1 MHHSC
6 VILYKFC
13 ILKVNADS
21 HSTYMYIIIKY
32 SAIVHKYDVPIH
44 LMRFG
49 IAFTAMSLYLMQ
61 AIIKVNVNVLPIYIA
76 IYTAI
81 FPLALVSVLESKLVA
96 SPMWCI
102 VRSRLVALLFSN
114 LNGSQVYFFAWGIR
128 SDGSNRIHHTTFWS
142 SSLQANSK

>member
-96 SPMWCI
+96 SPCA
-102 VRSRLVALLFSN
+102 VLFPPDVWLRCFKFEWLPFSFTFY
-114 LNGSQVYFFAWGIR
+114 SFAWGVR
-128 SDGSNRIHHTTFWS
+128 SDGSNRTHTTF
-142 SSLQANSK
+142 